1 MTWDAPAPMVAA
13 AIPAATKATISVPGT
28 SVVTVSMTAA
38 AAMKARAMTGAAIAA
53 IRTMSNSES

>member
-1 MTWDAPAPMVAA
+1 MT
-13 AIPAATKATISVPGT
+13 
-28 SVVTVSMTAA
+28 VTMTVA